1 MELVFA
7 PLLFLL
13 HVHHSVLA
21 PPGAGVGIE
30 NTEISLYFSTSL
42 FGVPDFC
49 AGSSKVEGPQLD
61 ELREEASS
69 PQHAGAGLAASSTV
83 SCKL

>member
-1 MELVFA
+1 MELFFA
-7 PLLFLL
+7 SLLFVP
-13 HVHHSVLA
+13 HVHHGVLV

-49 AGSSKVEGPQLD
+49 AGSSEMEGSQLD